1 MTLPEELKARGLI
14 EHSSSEPEKILAGK
28 RTVYIGVDPTAD
40 SLHVGH
46 LAWVLLMKR
55 LGAQGHKLVFLVGGG
70 TGMIGD
76 PKEKG
81 ERVLLDQKTV
91 AKNAAALKAQLKRI
105 LGSTSFRMV
114 DNADWLMKEGLIPF
128 LRDVGKHF
136 TVNDLVKR
144 ENIKRRLDTPDESI
158 SYTEFTYAL
167 LQGFDYLTL
176 NRKYGVDLQIGA
188 SDQWTNILS
197 GVDLIRKADGK
208 TAYALTIPLVTDSQG
223 RKFGKSEGNAVWLD
237 ADKTSPFAFYQ
248 FWLNVSDDVVEKYL
262 KVYTL
267 MSLFEIDAI
276 VELHSRGPGRR
287 EAQRMLAEAV
297 TRAVHGDVALKNVM
311 AVTDVLYGGR
321 TVEFLTKPE
330 RMVLLSEAPS
340 ATIKTAEL
348 ALGYPIVDALVATGL
363 ASSKSEA
370 KRLIEAKGVSLAGV
384 AMEAPDGMLAEA
396 HFKSGLALIR
406 RGKQVAVLS
415 IEK

>member
-1 MTLPEELKARGLI
+1 MTLPEELEARGLI
-14 EHSSSEPEKILAGK
+14 EHSSSEPEKILGGK
-28 RTVYIGVDPTAD
+28 RTVYVGIDPTAD

-55 LGAQGHKLVFLVGGG
+55 LGGAGHKLVFLVGGG

-91 AKNAAALKAQLKRI
+91 AKNAGALKTQLKRI

-114 DNADWLMKEGLIPF
+114 DNADWLLKEGLISF

-144 ENIKRRLDTPDESI
+144 ENIKRRLETPDESI

-167 LQGFDYLTL
+167 LQGFDFLTL

-197 GVDLIRKADGK
+197 GVDLIRKSDNK
-208 TAYALTIPLVTDSQG
+208 TAYALTIPLVTDSTG

-237 ADKTSPFAFYQ
+237 PAKTSPFSFYQ
-248 FWLNVSDDVVEKYL
+248 FWLNVGDDVVERYL
-262 KVYTL
+262 KVYTF

-276 VELHSRGPGRR
+276 MELHKRSPNRR

-297 TRAVHGDVALKNVM
+297 TKAVHGELVLKNVV

-321 TVEFLTKPE
+321 TLEFLSKPE
-330 RMVLLSEAPS
+330 RELLLTEAPS
-340 ATIKTAEL
+340 SGVKTAML
-348 ALGYPIVDALVATGL
+348 AAGYPIVDALIATGL
-363 ASSKSEA
+363 AGSKSDA
-370 KRLIEAKGVSLAGV
+370 KRLIEGKGISINGV
-384 AMEAPDGMLAEA
+384 AMEAPDGMLAEV
-396 HFKSGLALIR
+396 HFQGGLALLR